1 MTTFYLVRHAEKD
14 GPADL
19 LSGRAPGLGL
29 SAAGHRQAKQLA
41 DALAHEP
48 IGLVITSPL
57 ERARETAL
65 PLAQRLGVQAGVSEA
80 LADIDYGAWT
90 DRTAESLQ
98 DDPEWQRFH
107 GFRSGHR
114 IPGGEFLADVQAR
127 FVREMLRLRSEV
139 PEGGIALVS
148 HSDPIKLAIAHFAG
162 VPLDLFNRFEIDS
175 ASVSIVVLTDRDARI
190 VGINRCPV

>member
-19 LSGRAPGLGL
+19 LSGRVPGPGL
-29 SAAGHRQAKQLA
+29 SAAGHRQAAQLA

-48 IGLVITSPL
+48 IGRVISSPL
-57 ERARETAL
+57 QRARETAL
-65 PLAQRLGVQAGVSEA
+65 PLARSLGVEAEPSEA
-80 LADIDYGAWT
+80 LGDIDYGAWT
-90 DRTAESLQ
+90 DRTAKSLEGDAQ
-98 DDPEWQRFH
+98 WQRFH
-107 GFRSGHR
+107 AFRSGQR

-127 FVREMLRLRSEV
+127 FVREMLRLRFDV

-162 VPLDLFNRFEIDS
+162 VPLDLFSRFEIDS
-175 ASVSIVVLTDRDARI
+175 ASLSILVLTGDAVRV
-190 VGINRCPV
+190 VGVNRLIP

>member
-29 SAAGHRQAKQLA
+29 SAAGHRQAAQLA
-41 DALAHEP
+41 EALAHEP
-48 IGLVITSPL
+48 IGWVISSPL
-57 ERARETAL
+57 QRARETAS
-65 PLAQRLGVQAGVSEA
+65 PLAERLGVEPSAAEA
-80 LADIDYGAWT
+80 LGDIDYGLWT

-98 DDPEWQRFH
+98 DDPEWRRFH
-107 GFRSGHR
+107 SFRSGHR
-114 IPGGEFLADVQAR
+114 IPDGEFLADVQAR
-127 FVREMLRLRSEV
+127 FVREMLRLRLEV

-162 VPLDLFNRFEIDS
+162 VPLDLFSRFEVDP
-175 ASVSIVVLTDRDARI
+175 ASVSIVVLGDRDARI
-190 VGINRCPV
+190 VGINRCPA

>member
-1 MTTFYLVRHAEKD
+1 MTTFYLIRHAEKD

-29 SAAGHRQAKQLA
+29 SAAGHRQAEQLA
-41 DALAHEP
+41 EAFAHEP
-48 IGLVITSPL
+48 IGRVLSSPL
-57 ERARETAL
+57 ARARETAL
-65 PLAQRLGVQAGVSEA
+65 PLAQRLGVPAGISEA
-80 LADIDYGAWT
+80 LVDIDYGAWT
-90 DRTAESLQ
+90 DRTAESLK
-98 DDPEWQRFH
+98 DDLDWQCFH

-114 IPGGEFLADVQAR
+114 IPEGEFLGEVQAR

-162 VPLDLFNRFEIDS
+162 VPLDLFSRLEIDS
-175 ASVSIVVLTDRDARI
+175 ASVSILVVTDRAARI
-190 VGINRCPV
+190 VGINRCPA

>member
-19 LSGRAPGLGL
+19 LSGRAPGPGL
-29 SAAGHRQAKQLA
+29 SAAGQRQAVQLA

-48 IGLVITSPL
+48 IGRVLSSPL
-57 ERARETAL
+57 ERARKTAL
-65 PLAQRLGVQAGVSEA
+65 PLAERLGVDAATSQALG
-80 LADIDYGAWT
+80 DIDYGAWT
-90 DRTAESLQ
+90 GRTAEALQ

-107 GFRSGHR
+107 GFRSGQR
-114 IPGGEFLADVQAR
+114 IPQGEFLAEVQAR

-162 VPLDLFNRFEIDS
+162 VPLDLFGRFEIDS
-175 ASVSIVVLTDRDARI
+175 ASLSIVVLTDEAVRI
-190 VGINRCPV
+190 VAVNRLIA

>member
-29 SAAGHRQAKQLA
+29 SAAGHRQAEQLA
-41 DALAHEP
+41 GVLAHEP
-48 IGLVITSPL
+48 IGRVIGSPL
-57 ERARETAL
+57 ARARETAL
-65 PLAQRLGVQAGVSEA
+65 PLAQRLGVQAGVSGA
-80 LADIDYGAWT
+80 LGDIDFGAWT
-90 DRTAESLQ
+90 GCTAQSLQ

-107 GFRSGHR
+107 GFRSAQC
-114 IPGGEFLADVQAR
+114 IPEGEFLLDVQAR

-139 PEGGIALVS
+139 REGGIALVS

-162 VPLDLFNRFEIDS
+162 VPLDLFSRFEIAS
-175 ASVSIVVLTDRDARI
+175 ASVSILVLTNEGVRI
-190 VGINRCPV
+190 VCVNRLVA

>member
-29 SAAGHRQAKQLA
+29 SAAGHRQAEQLA
-41 DALAHEP
+41 GALAHEP
-48 IGLVITSPL
+48 IGLVISSPL

-65 PLAQRLGVQAGVSEA
+65 PLAQRLGVQAEVSEA
-80 LADIDYGAWT
+80 LRDIDYGAWT
-90 DRTAESLQ
+90 GRTAESLQ
-98 DDPEWQRFH
+98 GDRDWQRFH
-107 GFRSGHR
+107 GFRSGHG
-114 IPGGEFLADVQAR
+114 IPEGEFLADVQTR
-127 FVREMLRLRSEV
+127 FVREMLRLLSRV
-139 PEGGIALVS
+139 PEGGVALVS
-148 HSDPIKLAIAHFAG
+148 HSDPIKLAIAYFAG
-162 VPLDLFNRFEIDS
+162 VPLDLFGRFEIDS

>member
-29 SAAGHRQAKQLA
+29 SAAGRRQAEQLA
-41 DALAHEP
+41 EALAHEP
-48 IGLVITSPL
+48 IGRVTSSPL
-57 ERARETAL
+57 ARARETAS
-65 PLAQRLGVQAGVSEA
+65 PLAQRLGVPAGVSEA
-80 LADIDYGAWT
+80 LRDIDYGAWT

-98 DDPEWQRFH
+98 DDPDWQRFH
-107 GFRSGHR
+107 GFRSGSR
-114 IPGGEFLADVQAR
+114 IPEGEFLADVQAR
-127 FVREMLRLRSEV
+127 VVREMLRLRSEV

-162 VPLDLFNRFEIDS
+162 VPLDLFSRFEIDS

-190 VGINRCPV
+190 VGMNRCPA